1 MIDVEEST
9 FDLFLRYG
17 LFFGAIFQLV
27 CIGAAIFGPD
37 ISESHSK
44 VVCEIQLHFLSY

>member
-1 MIDVEEST
+1 MMDVEETT

-27 CIGAAIFGPD
+27 CIGAAIFGPE
-37 ISESHSK
+37 ISENHSK
-44 VVCEIQLHFLSY
+44 VNE